1 MKKNKIITI
10 GIIIFLLIMVYF
22 VIQIFDPFHTLPIV
36 ELKDNLTAEQNEK
49 VTNISYIED
58 VRHGKVNSKEENID
72 YAKFAKQY
80 EDIEAALGDS
90 IKQSKASLA
99 SEKAKKDG
107 K

>member
-1 MKKNKIITI
+1 M
-10 GIIIFLLIMVYF
+10 
-22 VIQIFDPFHTLPIV
+22 
-36 ELKDNLTAEQNEK
+36 ELFGDVLTEEK
-49 VTNISYIED
+49 
-58 VRHGKVNSKEENID
+58 NID